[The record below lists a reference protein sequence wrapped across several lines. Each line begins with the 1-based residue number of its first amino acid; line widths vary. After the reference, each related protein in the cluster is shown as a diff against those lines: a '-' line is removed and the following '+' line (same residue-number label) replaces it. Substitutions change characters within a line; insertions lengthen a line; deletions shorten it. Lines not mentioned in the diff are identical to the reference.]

1 MRIPRLPARP
11 WVAVAAVVAAAAILV
26 ATGVGQ
32 THATEPTN
40 QQVDEN
46 TPGGTAVGTPLN
58 ASTTGTT
65 VSYTLSGP
73 DAASFTI
80 NPATGEVLMGGL
92 EMPEDATYTATIS
105 VTDGVDGEWR
115 EDRTADDT
123 LSLTMT
129 IINPNIV
136 IESSSRSA
144 LPKDLWVDDGIV
156 VTTNEVNDYYR
167 KDQAM
172 IYDRATQQH
181 LEDRSFPVAGRSY
194 PSMQGVW
201 SDGTTLFTRHGNPIL
216 HRT

>member
-1 MRIPRLPARP
+1 MRIPRLPTRRL
-11 WVAVAAVVAAAAILV
+11 VATAALVLAAAILIS
-26 ATGVGQ
+26 TGVGKTQ
-32 THATEPTN
+32 ATEPTHP
-40 QQVDEN
+40 QVPEN
-46 TPGGTAVGTPLN
+46 SPGGTTVGTPLN
-58 ASTTGTT
+58 ASAAGGN
-65 VSYTLSGP
+65 VSYALSGP
-73 DAASFTI
+73 DAANFNI

-129 IINPNIV
+129 MVNPNIV

-144 LPKDLWVDDGIV
+144 LPKGLWVDDDIV

-194 PSMQGVW
+194 PSMQGV
-201 SDGTTLFTRHGNPIL
+201 
-216 HRT
+216 